1 MARKGRS
8 HELIIR
14 RDAKI
19 VARFVYWTEDQ
30 LLRTDVAI
38 KHMSM
43 NEFFVSEKVL
53 YSVIAKAARTNGDK
67 RSKIFPNPKL
77 PNFTKEEKELFRGE
91 KHG

>member
-1 MARKGRS
+1 MAKKGRS
-8 HELIIR
+8 HELIVR
-14 RDAKI
+14 RDEKM

-30 LLRTDVAI
+30 RLRTDDAVM
-38 KHMSM
+38 HMSL
-43 NEFFVSEKVL
+43 NEFFVCEKVI
-53 YSVIAKAARTNGDK
+53 YNVVAKAARANGDK